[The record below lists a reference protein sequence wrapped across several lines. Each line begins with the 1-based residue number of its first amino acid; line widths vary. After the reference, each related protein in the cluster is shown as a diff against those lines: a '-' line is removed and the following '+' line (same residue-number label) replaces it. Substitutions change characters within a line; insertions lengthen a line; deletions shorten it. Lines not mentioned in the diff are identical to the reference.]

1 MKNRALFQTSVVK
14 RKNFSL
20 RRLIISI
27 LIIAATLFVLF
38 FAIRFLLTKYS
49 DYPTLSKVYEAW
61 DDQNYILVADI
72 TERIISATPSDG
84 TAWAYRGY
92 ALFYLSLAESD
103 TSSARSYLESSI
115 IALRMSLRS
124 APPSLLP
131 QVQYVL
137 GKAYF
142 HRNFLSAYHYYSD
155 LAVYYLTEAEKNGIT
170 ADDIPEYLGLC
181 YAQLSMPEESIAAF
195 SEALFIHDTDELR
208 FAIAE
213 QYIKND
219 QSDTAKQYLF
229 RIKTGAADETLQIK
243 AAILLAEIY
252 VSEESYTDAYNEYQ
266 FILEKNPNN
275 ADAYYGI
282 GIIYEKQGEMAKAR
296 AEWRKAL
303 KIQGNHK
310 GALEKLG

>member
-1 MKNRALFQTSVVK
+1 MKNRASFQTSVVK

-20 RRLIISI
+20 RRLIISV
-27 LIIAATLFVLF
+27 IIISATFCALF
-38 FAIRFLLTKYS
+38 FTTRFLISKYA
-49 DYPTLSKVYEAW
+49 DYPTLSKVYNAW
-61 DDQNYILVADI
+61 EKRDYTLVSEL
-72 TERIISATPSDG
+72 TEKIISTAPSDG

-92 ALFYLSLAESD
+92 SLFYLSLAESD
-103 TSSARSYLESSI
+103 TSFARTYLEDSI
-115 IALRMSLRS
+115 IALRMALRS
-124 APPSLLP
+124 APATLLP

-155 LAVYYLTEAEKNGIT
+155 LAVYYLTEAEKNGIK
-170 ADDIPEYLGLC
+170 ANDIPEYLGLC

-213 QYIKND
+213 QYIKNN

-229 RIKTGAADETLQIK
+229 RIKTGASDETLQIK
-243 AAILLAEIY
+243 AAMLLADIY

-282 GIIYEKQGEMAKAR
+282 GIIYEKQGDTAKAR

-310 GALEKLG
+310 GALAKLG